1 MDMLKYHEGES
12 MDMLKYHEGE
22 SFVCSEIKL
31 RNQWIDGK

>member
-31 RNQWIDGK
+31 RSQWIDGK